1 MKQFLHKNNAF
12 TQHHFYVLRLYGN
25 AIRELK
31 KRIGLDKSG
40 AGFTLI
46 ELLIVIGVLA
56 ILATVSILVINPAQM
71 IAQSRDAR
79 RLTELKGLNSALS
92 LAEINNL
99 SLGVGNTVYVSL
111 PGPSNCSGLGLP
123 DLPVGWFYACSTSAN
138 YKKVDGSGWIPVNF
152 NLISSGSPF
161 SVLPVDPVNA
171 VAAGNYYTYV
181 TGGSYELTAVLE
193 SDKQSVKAVNDGDA
207 YPGVFS
213 LRSSPAPLTPGIRD
227 RGLVGYWKLDEAS
240 GALSDSSGYGNN
252 GTQSGGVAYGATGKV
267 GNALSFDG
275 VNDYVDIGNN
285 LEWPG
290 ALTFLSWHQ
299 RTTRDTVNADGIFGN
314 WFWDSNVNLR
324 KGWTQRYY
332 INTDSLCLLIE
343 LTNGLTN
350 QETQPCYTVNLGNWY
365 LVAGVFSPA
374 DRSVK
379 LYVDGELR
387 SSATGSTGFNQIAY
401 DSPYPMR
408 IGYNPVN
415 GGYFSGFIDEA
426 RIYNRA
432 LSAAEIKAIY
442 EATK

>member
-1 MKQFLHKNNAF
+1 MINSKNNA
-12 TQHHFYVLRLYGN
+12 
-25 AIRELK
+25 
-31 KRIGLDKSG
+31 
-40 AGFTLI
+40 FTLI

-152 NLISSGSPF
+152 GLISSGSPF

-240 GALSDSSGYGNN
+240 GAVASDSSGKNNN
-252 GTQSGGVAYGATGKV
+252 GNVIGAITWRSGSECVNQNCAETATGGSITIPYNSSLNLTTNVTYAHWIKIKTAIPASSWPYSL
-267 GNALSFDG
+267 GNDSHRYISFRSAANGTSWIFEYGRNNPTCNGSSYTNTGSLAIGANTWRYIATTYDGSSIKTYLDG
-275 VNDYVDIGNN
+275 VLASNTNFSLGFCNN
-285 LEWPG
+285 PSVSYNIAQGSASPG
-290 ALTFLSWHQ
+290 
-299 RTTRDTVNADGIFGN
+299 V
-314 WFWDSNVNLR
+314 
-324 KGWTQRYY
+324 
-332 INTDSLCLLIE
+332 
-343 LTNGLTN
+343 
-350 QETQPCYTVNLGNWY
+350 Y
-365 LVAGVFSPA
+365 LV
-374 DRSVK
+374 
-379 LYVDGELR
+379 
-387 SSATGSTGFNQIAY
+387 
-401 DSPYPMR
+401 
-408 IGYNPVN
+408 
-415 GGYFSGFIDEA
+415 DEA
-426 RIYNRA
+426 RIYSRA
-432 LSAAEIKAIY
+432 LSAAEIAAIY
-442 EATK
+442 NATK